1 MFSQIAKDQIK
12 LCHSCLFGKTESDSK
27 VHNMGTIVG
36 KDILNYRITQ
46 IKCQIKSNE
55 GIFGIQLKYKNL
67 ITEEQKILI
76 NIISKEPNLIEQEIT
91 LNYEQ
96 ISDVKFW
103 ENDDNKLIGFEICT
117 NSGRFQKFGYGKDEQ
132 LKYCHEI
139 KNKERVVVG
148 FNIIESE
155 KNGIIAMSLYHMDK
169 RTYGFYIYKE
179 IFMLRS
185 KVRNDK
191 NKNEM
196 GKKTDKMNDIKKK
209 ILFKICALP
218 DNQFFNIIKFTLS

>member
-91 LNYEQ
+91 LNYRARNN
-96 ISDVKFW
+96 F
-103 ENDDNKLIGFEICT
+103 KLRANFRC
-117 NSGRFQKFGYGKDEQ
+117 
-132 LKYCHEI
+132 
-139 KNKERVVVG
+139 
-148 FNIIESE
+148 
-155 KNGIIAMSLYHMDK
+155 
-169 RTYGFYIYKE
+169 
-179 IFMLRS
+179 
-185 KVRNDK
+185 
-191 NKNEM
+191 
-196 GKKTDKMNDIKKK
+196 
-209 ILFKICALP
+209 
-218 DNQFFNIIKFTLS
+218 